1 MARRIGVRTQST
13 YLKMISIRHILLLA
27 LASVAIGCGPAK
39 PTSNPPVVSTSKD
52 PIVAKVC
59 SVVAKQM
66 GVEASKVSERT
77 SMADLGADELDLVEL
92 VMELEDEFKITISDE
107 AITNLTGND
116 EWQKGASKL
125 TVANLADI
133 VRKARK

>member
-1 MARRIGVRTQST
+1 MLLGSPT
-13 YLKMISIRHILLLA
+13 SIA
-27 LASVAIGCGPAK
+27 FASVAIAIGCGPAK
-39 PTSNPPVVSTSKD
+39 PTVNSPAISTSKD

-59 SVVAKQM
+59 SVVAVQM

-77 SMADLGADELDLVEL
+77 SMADLGADGLDLVEL

-107 AITNLTGND
+107 ALNNLAGND
-116 EWQKGASKL
+116 GWRKGASKL

-133 VRKARK
+133 VRNAKK

>member
-1 MARRIGVRTQST
+1 
-13 YLKMISIRHILLLA
+13 MISIRHISLLA
-27 LASVAIGCGPAK
+27 LASFAIGCGPAK
-39 PTSNPPVVSTSKD
+39 PTANSPVVSTSKD
-52 PIVAKVC
+52 PIVARVC
-59 SVVAKQM
+59 GVVANQM
-66 GVEASKVSERT
+66 GVDASKVSERT

-107 AITNLTGND
+107 AITNLTGNN

-133 VRKARK
+133 VRTSKK